1 VVKGQRG
8 VAGVVVRLNVAAA
21 AGAVGAAV
29 VVRRVELLGWRESG
43 VGEDGRV
50 VAGAAAVAVA
60 AVGVDVG
67 REASGS
73 GRCGENSL
81 WYFSIFNVVGLYSFW
96 QQEMERV
103 KR

>member
-8 VAGVVVRLNVAAA
+8 VVVVRLNVVVAAA
-21 AGAVGAAV
+21 AAV
-29 VVRRVELLGWRESG
+29 VVVVRREELLGWRESG

-50 VAGAAAVAVA
+50 VAGAAAAVAV
-60 AVGVDVG
+60 VGVDVG
-67 REASGS
+67 REEASGS
-73 GRCGENSL
+73 GRCGKNSL

>member
-8 VAGVVVRLNVAAA
+8 VVVVRLNVVVVA
-21 AGAVGAAV
+21 AAV
-29 VVRRVELLGWRESG
+29 VVVVRREKLLGWRESG

-50 VAGAAAVAVA
+50 VAGAAAAV

-67 REASGS
+67 REEASGS
-73 GRCGENSL
+73 GRCGGENSL